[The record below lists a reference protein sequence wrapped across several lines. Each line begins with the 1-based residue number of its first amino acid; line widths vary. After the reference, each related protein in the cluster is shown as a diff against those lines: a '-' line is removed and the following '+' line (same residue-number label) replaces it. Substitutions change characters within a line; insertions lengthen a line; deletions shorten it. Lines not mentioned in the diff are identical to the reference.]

1 MKNIKLYHFYLFIFV
16 FAVLLLPSCDN
27 KNDEPQPGNYEHF
40 LLNESKSLLTRQDAI
55 NKLTTFQVIFPET
68 SMFGLVVKYDVDIQK
83 ITYKTKFKN
92 GDIQASGLVCLPKT
106 AGNYPILCFQNGT
119 NTLHS
124 EAPSANPKNDL
135 FSILE
140 SVAAMG
146 FIVVIPDYI
155 GFGASSQ
162 LVHPYLHAEST
173 TQSILDMLRAV
184 KEFGSKETILAK
196 PTKDLYIFGYSQGGW
211 ATMQLQKTIEKNY
224 STEFNLIASSCAAG
238 PYSLEYMNNYITAK
252 TDYPMPYFLTY
263 LLNSYIS
270 IGLVSNPLSDFIQA
284 PYAAKVPGL
293 FDGKHSGG
301 TINSELTTQMSTL
314 LTPDY
319 RTGFATNAKFA
330 GIRSAFAANSVDAW
344 KITTPTH
351 LYHGQNDEYIPLSLS
366 QKMLADFKTKG
377 VTDDQIKL
385 IIIPGVDHPLGVIPV
400 GFQTILWFLEF
411 KKL

>member
-184 KEFGSKETILAK
+184 KEFGSQETILAK

>member
-1 MKNIKLYHFYLFIFV
+1 MKNIKQYRFYLL
-16 FAVLLLPSCDN
+16 VLLFGLLFLPSCD
-27 KNDEPQPGNYEHF
+27 KNNDPQPVSFEHF
-40 LLNESKSLLTRQDAI
+40 LFNEPKATLTSKEAI
-55 NKLTTFQVIFPET
+55 SKLTTFQIIFPET
-68 SMFGLVVKYDVDIQK
+68 SMFELVVKYDVDIQK
-83 ITYKTKFKN
+83 LTYKTKFKN
-92 GDIQASGLVCLPKT
+92 GDISASGLVCMPKT
-106 AGNYPILCFQNGT
+106 AGNYPVLCFQNGT

-124 EAPSANPKNDL
+124 EAPSADPENDL

-140 SVAAMG
+140 SVSAMG

-155 GFGASSQ
+155 GFGASSH
-162 LVHPYLHAEST
+162 LTHPYLHAEST

-184 KEFGSKETILAK
+184 KEFGSQEKIVAK
-196 PTKDLYIFGYSQGGW
+196 PTKDLFIFGYSQGGW
-211 ATMQLQKTIEKNY
+211 ATMQLQKSIEKNY
-224 STEFNLIASSCAAG
+224 SSEFNLVASSCAAG
-238 PYSLEYMNNYITAK
+238 PYSLEYMNNFITQK

-270 IGLVSNPLSDFIQA
+270 IGLISNPLSDFIQA
-284 PYAAKVPGL
+284 PYAAKVSGL

-301 TINSELTTQMSTL
+301 SINSELTSQISSL
-314 LTPDY
+314 LTPEY

-330 GIRSAFAANSVDAW
+330 GLRSAFIANSVEAW

-351 LYHGQNDEYIPLSLS
+351 LYHGQNDEYIPVSLS

-385 IIIPGVDHPLGVIPV
+385 IIVPGVDHPLGVIPV

-411 KKL
+411 KKI

>member
-1 MKNIKLYHFYLFIFV
+1 MLFRSLFYKL
-16 FAVLLLPSCDN
+16 
-27 KNDEPQPGNYEHF
+27 
-40 LLNESKSLLTRQDAI
+40 
-55 NKLTTFQVIFPET
+55 
-68 SMFGLVVKYDVDIQK
+68 LVVKHDVDIQK
-83 ITYKTKFKN
+83 ITYKTTFKN

-106 AGNYPILCFQNGT
+106 AGDYPVLCFQNGT

-124 EAPSANPKNDL
+124 EAPSADPTNDL

-140 SVAAMG
+140 SVASMG

-162 LVHPYLHAEST
+162 LTHPYLHAEST

-184 KEFGSKETILAK
+184 KEFGSQEKIVAK
-196 PTKDLYIFGYSQGGW
+196 PTKDLFIFGYSQGGW
-211 ATMQLQKTIEKNY
+211 ATMQLQYAIEKNY

-238 PYSLEYMNNYITAK
+238 PYSLEYMNKFITEK
-252 TDYPMPYFLTY
+252 VDYPMPYFLTY
-263 LLNSYIS
+263 LLNSYTS
-270 IGLVSNPLSDFIQA
+270 IGLIANPLSDFIQA

-301 TINSELTTQMSTL
+301 TINSELTTQMSSL
-314 LTPDY
+314 LTSDY

-330 GIRSAFAANSVDAW
+330 GIRSAFAANSVEAW
-344 KITTPTH
+344 KITTPTR
-351 LYHGQNDEYIPLSLS
+351 LYHGQNDEFIPPGLS

-377 VTDDQIKL
+377 VTDEQIRL
-385 IIIPGVDHPLGVIPV
+385 VMIPGVDHPLGVIPV
-400 GFQTILWFLEF
+400 GLQTVLWFLEF

>member
-1 MKNIKLYHFYLFIFV
+1 MKNIKLYRFYLLIFV
-16 FAVLLLPSCDN
+16 FGVLFLPSCDN
-27 KNDEPQPGNYEHF
+27 NNDEPQPVNFEHF
-40 LLNESKSLLTRQDAI
+40 LFNESKLSITRQDAI

-106 AGNYPILCFQNGT
+106 AGDYPVLCFQNGT

-124 EAPSANPKNDL
+124 EAPSADPTNDL

-140 SVAAMG
+140 SVASMG

-162 LVHPYLHAEST
+162 LTHPYLHAEST

-184 KEFGSKETILAK
+184 KEFGGQEKIVAK
-196 PTKDLYIFGYSQGGW
+196 PTKDLFIFGYSQGGW
-211 ATMQLQKTIEKNY
+211 ATMQLQYAIEKNY
-224 STEFNLIASSCAAG
+224 STEFDLIASSCAAG
-238 PYSLEYMNNYITAK
+238 PYSLEYMNKFITEK
-252 TDYPMPYFLTY
+252 VDYPMPYFLAY
-263 LLNSYIS
+263 LLNSYTS
-270 IGLVSNPLSDFIQA
+270 IGLIANPLSDFIQA

-301 TINSELTTQMSTL
+301 TINSELTTQMSSL
-314 LTPDY
+314 LTSDY
-319 RTGFATNAKFA
+319 RTGFATNAKFS
-330 GIRSAFAANSVDAW
+330 GIRSEFAANSVEAW
-344 KITTPTH
+344 KITTPTR
-351 LYHGQNDEYIPLSLS
+351 LYHGQNDEFIPPGLS

-377 VTDDQIKL
+377 VTDEQIRL
-385 IIIPGVDHPLGVIPV
+385 VMIPGVDHPLGVIPV
-400 GFQTILWFLEF
+400 GLQTVLWFLEF

>member
-1 MKNIKLYHFYLFIFV
+1 MKNLKLYYFYLLVFV
-16 FAVLLLPSCDN
+16 SVFFFLPSCDN
-27 KNDEPQPGNYEHF
+27 KNDDTEPASFDHF
-40 LLNESKSLLTRQDAI
+40 LFNESKYSLTSQEAI
-55 NKLTTFQVIFPET
+55 SKLTTFQVIFPET
-68 SMFGLVVKYDVDIQK
+68 SMFGLVVKHDVDIQK
-83 ITYKTKFKN
+83 ITYKTTFKN

-124 EAPSANPKNDL
+124 EAPSANPKSDL

-140 SVAAMG
+140 SVASMG

-162 LVHPYLHAEST
+162 LTHPYLHAEST

-184 KEFGSKETILAK
+184 KEFGGQEKIVAK

-211 ATMQLQKTIEKNY
+211 ATMQLQYAIEKNY
-224 STEFNLIASSCAAG
+224 SSEFNLIASSCAAG
-238 PYSLEYMNNYITAK
+238 PYSLTYMNTYITEK
-252 TDYPMPYFLTY
+252 VDYPMPYFLTY
-263 LLNSYIS
+263 LLNAYTS
-270 IGLVSNPLSDFIQA
+270 IGLITNPLSDFIQT
-284 PYAAKVPGL
+284 PYAAKIPGL

-301 TINSELTTQMSTL
+301 TINSELTTQMSGL
-314 LTPDY
+314 LTSDY

-330 GIRSAFAANSVDAW
+330 GIRSAFAANSIEAW
-344 KITTPTH
+344 KITTPTR
-351 LYHGQNDEYIPLSLS
+351 LYHGQNDEFIPVSLS

-377 VTDDQIKL
+377 VTDAQMRLVIV
-385 IIIPGVDHPLGVIPV
+385 PGVDHPLGVIPV
-400 GFQTILWFLEF
+400 GLQTILWFMEF